1 MSASEAERWLDYARS
16 DLAAARTLVV
26 SPDHYPR
33 QVCFLAQQATE
44 KALKA
49 ALIAEAIDF
58 PFTHDLDRLRNLLP
72 DKWAVKK
79 AFPDLAEVTIWAVEV
94 RYPADMP
101 EVFGERRQARVISS
115 WCGDSPCRGRSRR
128 APKNGFRPS
137 LMHRPAPIRPFLAA
151 CTPLRHHSP

>member
-101 EVFGERRQARVISS
+101 EVLESDAKRALSVAGAVIHLVEDDLAEHLRT
-115 WCGDSPCRGRSRR
+115 DSDP
-128 APKNGFRPS
+128 
-137 LMHRPAPIRPFLAA
+137 H
-151 CTPLRHHSP
+151 